1 MTPSAEDNCDCCERN
16 EKLSRKALALSYFTV
31 GYNVIEGVLSILAGG
46 LASSVALVA
55 FGFDSFIESLSGGI
69 MIWRFSQTRLTP
81 EQELKVEARAV
92 KLVGWSF
99 FVLAAYILFE
109 AVKKLVTREVP
120 EPSLFG
126 IIIATTSLVVMPVLY
141 VVKRRTGKR
150 LGSRS
155 LVADSKQTL
164 ACTFMSFALLLGLLA
179 NRLLGF
185 WQADPVVGLFIGVW
199 LIREGVEALKEGRL
213 CSC

>member
-1 MTPSAEDNCDCCERN
+1 MVEDCACCEPVR
-16 EKLSRKALALSYFTV
+16 ELSRRALLLSYFTV
-31 GYNVIEGVLSILAGG
+31 VYNVLEGVLSILAGG
-46 LASSVALVA
+46 LASSIALVG
-55 FGFDSFIESLSGGI
+55 FGMDSFIESISGGI
-69 MIWRFSQTRLTP
+69 MIWRFRQTRLS
-81 EQELKVEARAV
+81 EAEEKKVEARAV

-99 FVLAAYILFE
+99 FVLAAYVLFE
-109 AVKKLVTREVP
+109 AAKKLITREVP

-126 IIIATTSLVVMPVLY
+126 IIIAATSLVVMPVLFIA
-141 VVKRRTGKR
+141 KQRTGRR

-155 LVADSKQTL
+155 LLADSKQTL

-185 WQADPVVGLFIGVW
+185 WQADPVVGLFIGAW
-199 LIREGVEALKEGRL
+199 LVREGIETLKEGRL

>member
-1 MTPSAEDNCDCCERN
+1 MEENCSCCEPDR
-16 EKLSRKALALSYFTV
+16 KLGRRALLLSYFTV
-31 GYNVIEGVLSILAGG
+31 AYNVIEGVLSIVAGG
-46 LASSVALVA
+46 LASSIALVG
-55 FGFDSFIESLSGGI
+55 FGMDSFIESISGGI
-69 MIWRFSQTRLTP
+69 MIWRFRQTRLS
-81 EQELKVEARAV
+81 EAEEKKVEARAV

-109 AVKKLVTREVP
+109 AVRKLITREVP

-126 IIIATTSLVVMPVLY
+126 IIIAATSLVVMPMLFIA
-141 VVKRRTGKR
+141 KQRTGRK

-155 LVADSKQTL
+155 LLADSKQTL

-179 NRLLGF
+179 NRLFGF
-185 WQADPVVGLFIGVW
+185 WQADPVVGLFIGAW
-199 LIREGVEALKEGRL
+199 LVREGVETLKEGRL

>member
-1 MTPSAEDNCDCCERN
+1 MAEDCSCCEPDR
-16 EKLSRKALALSYFTV
+16 KLSRRALSLSYFTV
-31 GYNVIEGVLSILAGG
+31 AYNVLEGVFSILAGG
-46 LASSVALVA
+46 LSSSIALIG
-55 FGFDSFIESLSGGI
+55 FGMDSFIESISGGI
-69 MIWRFSQTRLTP
+69 MIWRFRQTRLSET
-81 EQELKVEARAV
+81 EKKRVEARAV

-109 AVKKLVTREVP
+109 AARKLTTHEAP

-126 IIIATTSLVVMPVLY
+126 IFVAATSLVVMPALY
-141 VVKRRTGKR
+141 IAKQRTGRK

-155 LVADSKQTL
+155 LLADSKQTL

-179 NRLLGF
+179 NRLFGF
-185 WQADPVVGLFIGVW
+185 WQADPVVGLFIGAW
-199 LIREGVEALKEGRL
+199 LVREGVETLKEGRL

>member
-1 MTPSAEDNCDCCERN
+1 MLPAEDNCVCCDRKE
-16 EKLSRKALALSYFTV
+16 ELSRQALALSCFTV

-55 FGFDSFIESLSGGI
+55 FGFDSFMESLSGGV
-69 MIWRFSQTRLTP
+69 MIWRFSQTRLTA
-81 EQELKVEARAV
+81 EQEARVEARAV

-109 AVKKLVTREVP
+109 AVKKLVTRELP

-126 IIIATTSLVVMPVLY
+126 IIIAATSLVVMPVLY

-155 LVADSKQTL
+155 LIADSKQTL

-185 WQADPVVGLFIGVW
+185 WQADPVVGLVIGAW
-199 LIREGVEALKEGRL
+199 LVREGVEALKEGRL